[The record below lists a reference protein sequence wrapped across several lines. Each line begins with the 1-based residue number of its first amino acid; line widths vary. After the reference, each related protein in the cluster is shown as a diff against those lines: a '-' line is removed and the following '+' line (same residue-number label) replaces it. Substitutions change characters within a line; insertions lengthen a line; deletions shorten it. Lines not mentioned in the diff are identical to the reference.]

1 MMTGA
6 ASGRS
11 VLARW
16 DGDGIELEGPSD
28 VMTPENLS
36 ILSNYKPII
45 EAEARQRA
53 GEWVALHELHELYEL
68 HFLLYGVDRKKKS
81 PSFSSSCEVHKS
93 PQSVEPSGLLDRTDW
108 QCPAHARHRDFWVS
122 DFGLKICTTCHP
134 DPRVLRAAWL
144 ASKDGAQ

>member
-81 PSFSSSCEVHKS
+81 PSFSSSCEVRWC
-93 PQSVEPSGLLDRTDW
+93 LLII
-108 QCPAHARHRDFWVS
+108 A
-122 DFGLKICTTCHP
+122 LY
-134 DPRVLRAAWL
+134 DPRPRDKFLYSPRMILDSCGHGRGARCRGPIRISAQGCVRAN
-144 ASKDGAQ
+144 